1 MQVRLQWSAG
11 CVICKNGEQ
20 WYNTIYASCE
30 LTVDMV
36 RREVKEG
43 MFAERGQEQTRV
55 AGVNVSV
62 LQMEV
67 EVSAFS

>member
-1 MQVRLQWSAG
+1 M
-11 CVICKNGEQ
+11 ICKNGER
-20 WYNTIYASCE
+20 WYNTIYASRK

-43 MFAERGQEQTRV
+43 MFAERGQERTRV
-55 AGVNVSV
+55 AGVNVNV